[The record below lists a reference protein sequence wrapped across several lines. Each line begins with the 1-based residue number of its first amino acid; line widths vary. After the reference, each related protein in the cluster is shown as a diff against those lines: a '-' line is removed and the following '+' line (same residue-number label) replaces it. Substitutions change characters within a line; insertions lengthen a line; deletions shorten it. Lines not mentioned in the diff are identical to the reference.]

1 MSALIGEEVPLR
13 FPSWDFYFIEPY
25 QFECE
30 KGKIRWVLMISSLN
44 GLGSRIPVPL
54 LTSDLTPPTGCAFG
68 RIYEK
73 GFICH

>member
-1 MSALIGEEVPLR
+1 VPALIRKEIPLR
-13 FPSWDFYFIEPY
+13 FPSWDFDFIEPH

-30 KGKIRWVLMISSLN
+30 KGKIRWILMGSSLK
-44 GLGSRIPVPL
+44 GLGSRISVPL
-54 LTSDLTPPTGCAFG
+54 FTGDLASPAGCTLG